1 MSADDATGAEIES
14 LVQANPIMLFMK
26 GNRQAPQC
34 GFSATVVQA
43 LSNLV
48 YYGLALVP
56 DRYVYMV
63 GAILVENLSQGLA
76 TAAFVAFLMSLCSHA
91 FSATQYALL
100 SSLNAVSRDVM
111 VAPAGRVAEAAGWPA
126 FFLMTLV
133 AALPGMLLLLA
144 LRPWR
149 VRSGMV
155 ATPSADER

>member
-1 MSADDATGAEIES
+1 MSDPAVFERIRGDIGETD
-14 LVQANPIMLFMK
+14 VVVFMK
-26 GNRQAPQC
+26 GTPVFPQC

-76 TAAFVAFLMSLCSHA
+76 TAAFVAFLMSLCSRA